1 MKTYKKAMR
10 SQICKAKA
18 DPGILTSVLLYKLRI
33 IPHQTH
39 RILFLLPFFL
49 KKFKLAGITHLSQ
62 CQKAK
67 PRALKE
73 RNNSDGKGIG
83 NSGAF
88 N

>member
-18 DPGILTSVLLYKLRI
+18 DPGILTNVLLYKLRI

-49 KKFKLAGITHLSQ
+49 KKIQIS
-62 CQKAK
+62 
-67 PRALKE
+67 
-73 RNNSDGKGIG
+73 RNNTFVTVPKSKA
-83 NSGAF
+83 SGFKRAE
-88 N
+88 